1 MNTWVNNLVTSTNHG
16 GGGNNT
22 SSGGQVFGSL
32 YMLHRI
38 SIQVLIGPGLHGHMK
53 YIRLYKGIEMTQDA
67 ITELYNNRDTAN
79 YVPNQSAQQIT
90 QQQTITK
97 QTTFTTIPKMNK
109 EGDKLAI
116 LHNSFYEDL
125 SSNGI
130 VQSYQYSESDASWN
144 YLGDKIESI
153 HSLNDISGGTIDMNA
168 DGDVI
173 AIGYPNIDETGY
185 VRVYNYDSSWN
196 QIGSDI
202 TGSANEQFGKSLSL
216 DLCGNNIAIGA
227 PYAGDVSGGKI
238 QVYTNNSNTWTQV
251 GSDINIQTTATND
264 ISMALLGNSVK
275 LNSNG
280 DMLIASHQD
289 TENNTINA
297 NVYSYNTT
305 NTSWESLLTKTL
317 DNDVSD
323 NEIMPA
329 FMNSSENK
337 FLITNPSHSTAS
349 KTDVG
354 RINISTVHKDINY
367 KNSTYELQTGKVG
380 IGIETPSVAF
390 DISGSVHIDNG
401 NVLVTDISAGNSK
414 LHVAGDL
421 TTSVDFTSI
430 NTSSL
435 LYDNPVDFQ
444 NRLFVNSSDIQFAGG
459 DNTRPSDFSVN
470 VTEITSEQLGDWFQ
484 GDTTY
489 DNYGYQVA
497 VNHDGSIIAFL
508 AEGQDDNGSGS
519 GSVYVYGWSV
529 PGTSSGEWVQ
539 IGQDILG
546 AQVGS
551 IDSIAMNKDGTVIA
565 TGEPNDSG
573 NTTYGGSARV
583 WVYNGTDTWIQVGE
597 NIRGQTSSDYSGYS
611 VSLNDDG
618 TRIAIG
624 ADDND
629 DNGNSSGHIRVWEYS
644 NSDMSSGGNWTQIGQ
659 NIVGSKASMYLGQ
672 YGVALNGDGSVVA
685 ATERNADNPDADNND
700 EGLLRIWLYNGT
712 DTWNQIG
719 QNIWGELADD
729 YYGR

>member
-1 MNTWVNNLVTSTNHG
+1 MLG
-16 GGGNNT
+16 G
-22 SSGGQVFGSL
+22 
-32 YMLHRI
+32 I
-38 SIQVLIGPGLHGHMK
+38 K
-53 YIRLYKGIEMTQDA
+53 YIRLYGDREPTQTD
-67 ITELYNNRDTAN
+67 IDRLYANRDVIN
-79 YVPNQSAQQIT
+79 YDVNVGLVTVQLPVNHNTLSAS
-90 QQQTITK
+90 TK
-97 QTTFTTIPKMNK
+97 PKLNK
-109 EGDKLAI
+109 SGDKVAI
-116 LHNSFYEDL
+116 FAEGHFEDL

-144 YLGDKIESI
+144 YLGDKIES
-153 HSLNDISGGTIDMNA
+153 SAFNDISGGTIDMNA

-275 LNSNG
+275 LNNNG

-349 KTDVG
+349 KSDVG

-421 TTSVDFTSI
+421 TTSVEITSI
-430 NTSSL
+430 NTTAL

-459 DNTRPSDFSVN
+459 DNTRPSDITLN

-489 DNYGYQVA
+489 DYYGYQVA

-508 AEGQDDNGSGS
+508 ASGQDDNGSAS
-519 GSVYVYGWSV
+519 GSVYVYGWSI

-539 IGQDILG
+539 R
-546 AQVGS
+546 
-551 IDSIAMNKDGTVIA
+551 TR
-565 TGEPNDSG
+565 
-573 NTTYGGSARV
+573 Y
-583 WVYNGTDTWIQVGE
+583 
-597 NIRGQTSSDYSGYS
+597 IRS
-611 VSLNDDG
+611 
-618 TRIAIG
+618 R
-624 ADDND
+624 
-629 DNGNSSGHIRVWEYS
+629 R
-644 NSDMSSGGNWTQIGQ
+644 
-659 NIVGSKASMYLGQ
+659 
-672 YGVALNGDGSVVA
+672 
-685 ATERNADNPDADNND
+685 P
-700 EGLLRIWLYNGT
+700 
-712 DTWNQIG
+712 
-719 QNIWGELADD
+719 
-729 YYGR
+729 